1 MDPSL
6 SYEDDGAKEFRRS
19 MMRVMSEVSLN
30 PANVVP
36 ELQEELAMFMVGE
49 LKGLSKPNTLS
60 SDKWDPDFLGVSCLL
75 DGCYETDDLDPL

>member
-6 SYEDDGAKEFRRS
+6 PFEEGGAREFRKS

-60 SDKWDPDFLGVSCLL
+60 SDKWNPELLEVSCLL
-75 DGCYETDDLDPL
+75 DGCYDADNLNSL